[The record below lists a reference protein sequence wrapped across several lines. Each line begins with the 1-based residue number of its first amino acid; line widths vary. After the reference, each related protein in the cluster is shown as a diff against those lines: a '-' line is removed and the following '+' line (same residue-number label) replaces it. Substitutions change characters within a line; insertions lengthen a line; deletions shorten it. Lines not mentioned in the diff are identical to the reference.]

1 MRRSRPGAVTLV
13 RGSNN
18 PANGRR
24 GGAEAAERHPCGAL
38 ALYARVMLDFGRLR
52 ALVAVAEHGSM
63 TSAAAA
69 LCCTQPAVSRQIAAL
84 ERQAGARLV
93 VRTPNGARLTPVG
106 ELLVAHARGM
116 MNQLSRAER
125 QLAMLTDAGGT
136 GLRIGSF
143 SSANTV
149 LLPQGIREYVRRHP
163 RAAKPLVP
171 STEPEQH
178 LQALRDG
185 QLDIALVT
193 EWDLHG
199 QDLDGV
205 ELVPLAEDEM
215 LLALPEAHP
224 MANRRVRLADL
235 RDDTWIDG
243 AHPDCLGP
251 LEGLI
256 GPFGRAPSV
265 GIRCDD
271 WTGKQGLVAS
281 GAGVM
286 LFPALARLS
295 ARPDITLLSLDD
307 EIPRRRIYLAY
318 PEGGNQVPAVASMV
332 ELLRAAGRYY
342 GPPS

>member
-1 MRRSRPGAVTLV
+1 
-13 RGSNN
+13 
-18 PANGRR
+18 
-24 GGAEAAERHPCGAL
+24 
-38 ALYARVMLDFGRLR
+38 MLDFGRLR

-106 ELLVAHARGM
+106 ELLVSHARNM
-116 MNQLSRAER
+116 IDRLSRAER

-149 LLPQGIREYVRRHP
+149 LLPQAIREYLRRHP

-171 STEPEQH
+171 TTDPEEH
-178 LQALRDG
+178 LTALRDG
-185 QLDIALVT
+185 ELDLALVT

-205 ELVPLAEDEM
+205 ELIPLTEDEL
-215 LLALPEAHP
+215 LLALPETHP
-224 MANRRVRLADL
+224 LANRRVRLSDL
-235 RDDTWIDG
+235 LDDTWIDG

-251 LEGLI
+251 LDGLL
-256 GPFGRAPSV
+256 GSFGRIPSV

-295 ARPDITLLSLDD
+295 ARPDITLMHLDD
-307 EIPRRRIYLAY
+307 EIPRRRIYLAC
-318 PEGGNQVPAVASMV
+318 PDGGRRVPAVASMV
-332 ELLRAAGRYY
+332 ELLRAAGRHY
-342 GPPS
+342 GP